1 MKRCIRVACVL
12 AAVWM
17 MSPVRADSAGVYENA
32 AAESAF
38 LLAPDTISVRA
49 SLETTSGQSTDAT
62 VYRFYA
68 AFPVRHTFLVAIEQP
83 LVSVSTASRIES
95 GMGDFTARLRARLSG
110 GPRRAVLA
118 TAVLGTGTGEERF
131 YPYAT
136 QSIDFSL
143 SAAFTDSLG
152 GLAVWALGG
161 YAWAQRVPD
170 ALAAEHVDARRFS
183 AGVSAPLGKRAA
195 LRAGVTY
202 FDYIASDGHREL
214 LFAGSSYAWT
224 PKLRLLVEG
233 QVETGPLDDR
243 ASDWG
248 VTLGVSAWF

>member
-1 MKRCIRVACVL
+1 MNRCIRVACVL
-12 AAVWM
+12 VAVWM
-17 MSPVRADSAGVYENA
+17 MSPVRADSAGAYANA

-49 SLETTSGQSTDAT
+49 SLETTSGASSDAT

-68 AFPVRHTFLVAIEQP
+68 AFPVRHTFLIAIEQP
-83 LVSVSTASRIES
+83 LVSVSSASGIES
-95 GMGDFTARLRARLSG
+95 GLGDFTARLRTRLFG
-110 GPRRAVLA
+110 TPRRAFLA

-136 QSIDFSL
+136 QSIDFTL
-143 SAAFTDSLG
+143 YAAFTDSLG

-170 ALAAEHVDARRFS
+170 ALAAEHVDAREFS
-183 AGVSAPLGKRAA
+183 AGVGMPLGTRAA
-195 LRAGVTY
+195 LRAGATY
-202 FDYIASDGHREL
+202 FDYISSDGHREL

-224 PKLRLLVEG
+224 PKLRLFVEG
-233 QVETGPLDDR
+233 QVETGPLDER

-248 VTLGVSAWF
+248 ASLGASVWF